1 MVSRGCMVKR
11 KCLGNARGESG
22 FVLRREISFSGRGGV
37 RVSGEDCGFVPLRL
51 SLLSQAELLPGSP
64 LEGIS
69 RGQSHKSCCH
79 HTARR
84 QGAARSRWTLWA
96 RTRALGSEP
105 RGLRASALPAAFPE
119 KRGLTARKR
128 TEFREKFF
136 SGTLKIG
143 EASAL

>member
-11 KCLGNARGESG
+11 ICLGNAGGESG

-51 SLLSQAELLPGSP
+51 SPLSQAELLPGSP

-79 HTARR
+79 PH
-84 QGAARSRWTLWA
+84 
-96 RTRALGSEP
+96 GSEA
-105 RGLRASALPAAFPE
+105 G
-119 KRGLTARKR
+119 
-128 TEFREKFF
+128 
-136 SGTLKIG
+136 SGQVQMDPLGKN
-143 EASAL
+143 